1 MPLLI
6 VVLFLGNGLKANKKS
21 ALPKGERKKNTLI
34 FDGKKYEIHGEEVR
48 ERAHFGKGKGIGY
61 IDGDVVRKPKT
72 GFEQQGEALFT
83 IEE

>member
-1 MPLLI
+1 M
-6 VVLFLGNGLKANKKS
+6 
-21 ALPKGERKKNTLI
+21 RKKKEY
-34 FDGKKYEIHGEEVR
+34 FDIWWKKYEIHGEEVR
-48 ERAHFGKGKGIGY
+48 ERAHFGKGKVIGY